1 MITYNNMTI
10 HTDNRSELKINK
22 KGTNN
27 KQFLIDHREIETN
40 LDEYCGIDGSG
51 TVLTTSL
58 LLNFEY
64 DPMIY
69 EYFKL
74 INLERNNLT
83 ELLRFKGSIF
93 LGRRMEIC
101 HEIMKRDVAIIKVR
115 LESNK
120 YSKYNMDVRLTFAEK
135 LASFGKHTYHFHTH
149 LILLEED
156 ISNFLI
162 F

>member
-1 MITYNNMTI
+1 M
-10 HTDNRSELKINK
+10 K
-22 KGTNN
+22 
-27 KQFLIDHREIETN
+27 FREIETN
-40 LDEYCGIDGSG
+40 LDDYCGMDGSG

-64 DPMIY
+64 DPLIY

-74 INLERNNLT
+74 LNLESNNIT
-83 ELLRFKGSIF
+83 EILKVQGSIF

-120 YSKYNMDVRLTFAEK
+120 YSKYNMDIRLTFADK
-135 LASFGKHTYHFHTH
+135 LASFGKHQNNYFN
-149 LILLEED
+149 
-156 ISNFLI
+156 NFICLGL
-162 F
+162 